1 MPNTSQRIVVGV
13 DGSDSSVLA
22 LRWAADEARLRQ
34 ATLDVV
40 HAWTDSGVGAGTHA
54 SAFSVDL
61 DGAQQAARA
70 ALDDVLDTASLSP
83 DLRIE
88 RHVVMGPGATVLL
101 DVAAGADLLVVGTRG
116 RGGVAGLLLGS
127 VSHACIKE
135 ATCPVVVVPDAAD

>member
-13 DGSDSSVLA
+13 DGSDSSMLA

-40 HAWTDSGVGAGTHA
+40 HAWSESGVGAGTHA

-61 DGAQQAARA
+61 EGPKAAAHA
-70 ALDDVLDTASLSP
+70 ALDDVLATAAIHS
-83 DLRIE
+83 DVRVA
-88 RHVVMGPGATVLL
+88 RHVVMGPGANVLL
-101 DVAAGADLLVVGTRG
+101 DIASGADLLVVGTRG

-135 ATCPVVVVPDAAD
+135 ATCPVVVVPDAAG